1 LKNKI
6 LFKKYLILLLIVIIY
21 PDNKSSLDI
30 QNEIN
35 SRNNQIELLKKE
47 ISQIEKNI
55 IEKTKNEINASE
67 ILLDLKKKIEL
78 TEKLIK
84 SIGREEKIL
93 QRRIDK
99 SYIEIQEKES
109 NIKDIQNK
117 LKENMIYAYKKG
129 KPTFLESMVNIY
141 NFNDITYKTK
151 YLKII
156 NEYHDENKQKL
167 KVLILD
173 LKNENNLLKE
183 KINDKKQLKKN
194 KQQEKKQLEDDI
206 VKKNELLKKMNS
218 DKEKEKSILANK
230 KNDLE
235 EIENLIKKLYS
246 DKKSQEKREKELA
259 EIRKMQKMAV
269 NGNFNMMKGKLP
281 WPIDGKIISKFG
293 NKKNEK
299 LKTITEN
306 LGIDIKTSSTT
317 KVVAVLDGVVS
328 TITYIRGYG
337 NIIILDHG
345 DGFNTVYSNINNIL
359 INENDYI
366 KAGQNIARVN
376 DSMIL
381 HFEIWGNQK
390 KMNPESWLIKK

>member
-1 LKNKI
+1 
-6 LFKKYLILLLIVIIY
+6 
-21 PDNKSSLDI
+21 
-30 QNEIN
+30 
-35 SRNNQIELLKKE
+35 
-47 ISQIEKNI
+47 
-55 IEKTKNEINASE
+55 
-67 ILLDLKKKIEL
+67 
-78 TEKLIK
+78 
-84 SIGREEKIL
+84 
-93 QRRIDK
+93 
-99 SYIEIQEKES
+99 
-109 NIKDIQNK
+109 
-117 LKENMIYAYKKG
+117 M
-129 KPTFLESMVNIY
+129 
-141 NFNDITYKTK
+141 
-151 YLKII
+151 
-156 NEYHDENKQKL
+156 
-167 KVLILD
+167 
-173 LKNENNLLKE
+173 
-183 KINDKKQLKKN
+183 
-194 KQQEKKQLEDDI
+194 
-206 VKKNELLKKMNS
+206 
-218 DKEKEKSILANK
+218 
-230 KNDLE
+230 
-235 EIENLIKKLYS
+235 IKKLYS